1 MLRPTR
7 QTNQDNNAALASKP
21 IKTGP
26 RVYEEIRRMA
36 MD

>member
-7 QTNQDNNAALASKP
+7 HSNQDDDAALASKP

-26 RVYEEIRRMA
+26 RVYE
-36 MD
+36 